1 MFRTSR
7 GAPAAAGAPPGSLR
21 RALVALCVT
30 EIVSYGV
37 IYYAFPVLATQV
49 TAATGWSRTAVT
61 AAYSAGNLAGA
72 AAGIPAGRLLH
83 RHGPRPVMTAGS
95 VLGAASVAAIAA
107 APSYWWFLAAWLAA
121 GVASAGLFYP
131 PAFAALTAWYGP
143 RRVQALTALTLAA
156 GFASTIFAPLTSAL
170 AGQAS
175 WREVYLILA
184 AVLAVVTIPAHALA
198 LRPPWP
204 ARQGRSPVPLPKER
218 DAVTRVADRQ
228 VLASR
233 AFLQFAAAAA
243 LCAFAQYAALV
254 SLVPLLT
261 GRGLS
266 PGLAAWALGLGGAG
280 QVAGRLGYRALASR
294 TGPRTRAAAVI
305 AAGAAVTLLLGLLP
319 GPAALLVT
327 ASVLAGMVRG
337 IFTLTEAT
345 LVADWWGAD
354 RYAVINGVFNA
365 PLTAAGAVAPA
376 AGAGI
381 AALTG
386 SYPAMFAVL
395 AAVAA
400 VGAALA
406 ATAPAAAARLP
417 AAASLVPGTPDLET
431 FISGAFREARR
442 PPRGRS
448 GARANPRGGSVRPGP
463 RRSWPGRRRG
473 PGPAPTSGAR
483 PAR

>member
-1 MFRTSR
+1 MLCTRR
-7 GAPAAAGAPPGSLR
+7 GEPAAAGAPPGSLR
-21 RALVALCVT
+21 RALAALCVT

-37 IYYAFPVLATQV
+37 IYYAFPVLAAQI
-49 TAATGWSRTAVT
+49 TAGTGWSRTAVT

-72 AAGIPAGRLLH
+72 AAGIPAGRLLQ
-83 RHGPRPVMTAGS
+83 RRGPRAVMTAGS
-95 VLGAASVAAIAA
+95 VLGAASVAGIAA

-131 PAFAALTAWYGP
+131 PAFAALTVWYGP

-170 AGQAS
+170 AGQLS
-175 WREVYLILA
+175 WREVYLVLA
-184 AVLAVVTIPAHALA
+184 AVLAAVTVPAHALA

-204 ARQGRSPVPLPKER
+204 LQPPPATARHPGEH
-218 DAVTRVADRQ
+218 AAADRQ

-233 AFLQFAAAAA
+233 AFLQLVTAAT

-254 SLVPLLT
+254 NLVPLLT

-280 QVAGRLGYRALASR
+280 QVAGRLCYRALESR
-294 TGPRTRAAAVI
+294 AGARGRATAII

-319 GPAALLVT
+319 GPAALLVA
-327 ASVLAGMVRG
+327 ASVIAGAVRG

-345 LVADWWGAD
+345 LVADQWGAG

-365 PLTAAGAVAPA
+365 PLTAAGAVAPT
-376 AGAGI
+376 AGAAI

-400 VGAALA
+400 AGAALA
-406 ATAPAAAARLP
+406 ATSPAPAAVTPGAA
-417 AAASLVPGTPDLET
+417 VDV
-431 FISGAFREARR
+431 
-442 PPRGRS
+442 GR
-448 GARANPRGGSVRPGP
+448 
-463 RRSWPGRRRG
+463 
-473 PGPAPTSGAR
+473 
-483 PAR
+483 